1 MSTGGRK
8 TRRRYQSRLTSTL
21 PSSTLAL
28 WWVWLLEHSRCLSSF
43 LFHFSPSC
51 FSSLSPSS
59 SLHFSPSSS
68 PLSFSPSSF
77 HHNLILRPWNVLMI
91 HSTIWSPWQQRDYI
105 LHSQND
111 IHAIYI
117 YSIPHYHNSRAR
129 LASESDLRKRRSCLS
144 RMCTAPQIRPFFRI
158 NGAPSG
164 CRDAVYSTNV
174 CV

>member
-43 LFHFSPSC
+43 LSFISP
-51 FSSLSPSS
+51 
-59 SLHFSPSSS
+59 
-68 PLSFSPSSF
+68 PSSF
-77 HHNLILRPWNVLMI
+77 LHSFLHFYPFIIYYLPPLFSLSFISPLYVSPPSLLLPFTSLLPLSLIYPPSLFPSLLSFLSISSNLILILRQWNVLMI

-111 IHAIYI
+111 IHA
-117 YSIPHYHNSRAR
+117 
-129 LASESDLRKRRSCLS
+129 
-144 RMCTAPQIRPFFRI
+144 
-158 NGAPSG
+158 
-164 CRDAVYSTNV
+164 
-174 CV
+174 